1 MNSRGGGGTTAA
13 SIANSPLIKRV
24 PQSECSAEAGAW
36 EVRAAGR
43 MLIAVLV
50 RPCNTPTA
58 PPASSRWLGF
68 PDQAQHGLPADIH
81 PHVAENVP
89 LGSLMPSTCT
99 AGKCEA
105 TDIVPCCEGTE
116 QPQTRPSVQIVSLV
130 GSSLLGL
137 RRDFNQ
143 AGSMQARQASAISLR
158 TSLCSGIFFASCS
171 HSSAYLR

>member
-81 PHVAENVP
+81 PHVAENVL
-89 LGSLMPSTCT
+89 LGSSSPPLCAWGQVRGTRN
-99 AGKCEA
+99 
-105 TDIVPCCEGTE
+105 VPYRTYV
-116 QPQTRPSVQIVSLV
+116 RL
-130 GSSLLGL
+130 L
-137 RRDFNQ
+137 RRALLEQ
-143 AGSMQARQASAISLR
+143 RAKRHA
-158 TSLCSGIFFASCS
+158 LCLLANFP
-171 HSSAYLR
+171 L